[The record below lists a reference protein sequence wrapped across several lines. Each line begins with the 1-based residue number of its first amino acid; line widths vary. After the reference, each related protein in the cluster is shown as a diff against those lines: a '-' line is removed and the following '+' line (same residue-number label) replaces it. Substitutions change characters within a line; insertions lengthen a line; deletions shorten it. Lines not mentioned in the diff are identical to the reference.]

1 MKSEFDT
8 LIKEA
13 LEERVKEIEPS
24 EQMLENIRREAKE
37 RRKETGSM
45 KFGMKKVVAVAAI
58 CLMSV
63 TAYAATQMVGTIG
76 YSTTD
81 ITAYED
87 LAKAEKKLGFDAK
100 YVESF
105 ANGFTF
111 ENGGIG
117 ATQGMDENNN
127 PVGEEYGV
135 LTVCYKNDAGNTLN
149 LRIEEGNPYVDAG
162 NEAGKGYSVSKNKFV
177 PPDYE
182 LTEEDKA
189 LRDSGELNI
198 AFGSDEVELKTFEH
212 YQWQDDGLYY
222 SLGVFDCDLGEEA
235 MKAMAAEVMK

>member
-8 LIKEA
+8 LLKEA
-13 LEERVKEIEPS
+13 LEEKVREIEPS
-24 EQMLENIRREAKE
+24 AEMLGNIRQEAKE

-63 TAYAATQMVGTIG
+63 TAYAATQMAGTVG

-111 ENGGIG
+111 ANGGIG
-117 ATQGMDENNN
+117 GTQGMDEDNNRI
-127 PVGEEYGV
+127 GEEYGV
-135 LTVCYKNDAGNTLN
+135 LTVCYENDADDTMI

-162 NEAGKGYSVSKNKFV
+162 QEAGKGYSVSRNKFV

-189 LRDSGELNI
+189 LQDAGELNI
-198 AFGSDEVELKTFEH
+198 AFGSDKVELKTFEQ
-212 YQWQDDGLYY
+212 YQWQDGGLYY

-235 MKAMAAEVMK
+235 LKAMAAEVMK

>member
-1 MKSEFDT
+1 MRSEFDT
-8 LIKEA
+8 LLKEA

-37 RRKETGSM
+37 RRKETVSM

-63 TAYAATQMVGTIG
+63 TAYAATQMVGTVG
-76 YSTTD
+76 HSSTD

-111 ENGGIG
+111 ANGGTG

-127 PVGEEYGV
+127 PVGEEYGT
-135 LTVCYKNDAGNTLN
+135 LTVCYKNDAGDTLT

-162 NEAGKGYSVSKNKFV
+162 EEAGNGYSVSKNKFV

-189 LRDSGELNI
+189 LRDAGELNI

-212 YQWQDDGLYY
+212 YQWQDGGLYY

-235 MKAMAAEVMK
+235 LKAMAAEVMK